1 MGCLPLFRLR
11 FRLILQVKVNMK
23 SSLDLQPAADAV
35 EDELTIGQLAA
46 RFGLA
51 THVLRHWEDVGL
63 IEPAE
68 RVNGR
73 RRYRG
78 WHVARVATILLAKD
92 AGLGL
97 DQIRAF
103 LGASGGPARK
113 ELLRRHR
120 DELDRRLAAIEA
132 SREIVQHGID
142 CRAEDFTRC
151 PNFLR
156 IAEQKAAGRPYRP
169 GAMQIPI
176 RQVAGHQGASVDA
189 A

>member
-1 MGCLPLFRLR
+1 
-11 FRLILQVKVNMK
+11 MK
-23 SSLDLQPAADAV
+23 SSLKTQPASDAAQ
-35 EDELTIGQLAA
+35 DEFTIGQLAA

-63 IEPAE
+63 IAPAE

-73 RRYRG
+73 RRYRR
-78 WHVARVATILLAKD
+78 WHASRVATILLSKE
-92 AGLGL
+92 AGFRL
-97 DQIRAF
+97 DQIKAI
-103 LGASGGPARK
+103 LDAPDGPERK

-132 SREIVQHGID
+132 SRQIVQHGID

-156 IAEQKAAGRPYRP
+156 IVEAKAAGRPSETITRP
-169 GAMQIPI
+169 
-176 RQVAGHQGASVDA
+176 
-189 A
+189 

>member
-1 MGCLPLFRLR
+1 MGGLPLIRLR
-11 FRLILQVKVNMK
+11 LRTIIQVKVNMK
-23 SSLDLQPAADAV
+23 SSLNTQPPSNAA

-78 WHVARVATILLAKD
+78 WHVARVATILLMKD
-92 AGLGL
+92 AGLRL
-97 DQIRAF
+97 DQIRAI

-120 DELDRRLAAIEA
+120 DELDRRLAGIEA

-142 CRAEDFTRC
+142 CPAEDFTRC

-156 IAEQKAAGRPYRP
+156 IVEEKVAGRPSEKVTSP
-169 GAMQIPI
+169 
-176 RQVAGHQGASVDA
+176 
-189 A
+189 

>member
-1 MGCLPLFRLR
+1 
-11 FRLILQVKVNMK
+11 MK
-23 SSLDLQPAADAV
+23 SSPDLQPATDAA

-73 RRYRG
+73 RRYRP
-78 WHVARVATILLAKD
+78 WHAARVATILIAKD
-92 AGLGL
+92 AGFRL

-103 LGASGGPARK
+103 LDAPNGPVRK

-120 DELDRRLAAIEA
+120 DDLNRRLAAIEA

-142 CRAEDFTRC
+142 CPAEDFTRC
-151 PNFLR
+151 PNFMR
-156 IAEQKAAGRPYRP
+156 IVGEKAAGPP
-169 GAMQIPI
+169 SEKATHP
-176 RQVAGHQGASVDA
+176 
-189 A
+189 

>member
-1 MGCLPLFRLR
+1 
-11 FRLILQVKVNMK
+11 MK
-23 SSLDLQPAADAV
+23 SSLDMQPARSAAQG
-35 EDELTIGQLAA
+35 EFTIGQLAA

-73 RRYRG
+73 RRYRP
-78 WHVARVATILLAKD
+78 WHVSRVATILLSKEAGFRLDEIKEMLD
-92 AGLGL
+92 AP
-97 DQIRAF
+97 D
-103 LGASGGPARK
+103 GPTRK

-120 DELDRRLAAIEA
+120 DELDRRLAGIEA
-132 SREIVQHGID
+132 SRQIVQHGID

-156 IAEQKAAGRPYRP
+156 IVEEMAAGGPSEKVARP
-169 GAMQIPI
+169 
-176 RQVAGHQGASVDA
+176 
-189 A
+189 

>member
-1 MGCLPLFRLR
+1 
-11 FRLILQVKVNMK
+11 MK
-23 SSLDLQPAADAV
+23 SSPDMQSVSDATA
-35 EDELTIGQLAA
+35 DELTIGQLGA

-73 RRYRG
+73 RRYRQ
-78 WHVARVATILLAKD
+78 WHVSRVATILLSKEAGFRLDEIKAILD
-92 AGLGL
+92 AP
-97 DQIRAF
+97 D
-103 LGASGGPARK
+103 GPARK

-120 DELDRRLAAIEA
+120 DELDRRLARIQAA
-132 SREIVQHGID
+132 RQIVQHGID

-156 IAEQKAAGRPYRP
+156 IVDEKAAGRPSEKVT
-169 GAMQIPI
+169 AE
-176 RQVAGHQGASVDA
+176 
-189 A
+189 

>member
-1 MGCLPLFRLR
+1 VYGFRI
-11 FRLILQVKVNMK
+11 ILQVKVNMK
-23 SSLDLQPAADAV
+23 SSLDLQQPSDAG

-78 WHVARVATILLAKD
+78 WQAARVATILLAKD
-92 AGLGL
+92 AGLRL
-97 DQIRAF
+97 DQIKAI
-103 LGASGGPARK
+103 LDAPGGPARK

-120 DELDRRLAAIEA
+120 DELDGRLAAIEA
-132 SREIVQHGID
+132 SRQVVQHGID

-156 IAEQKAAGRPYRP
+156 IVEEKAVGRPSEKVTRP
-169 GAMQIPI
+169 
-176 RQVAGHQGASVDA
+176 
-189 A
+189 

>member
-1 MGCLPLFRLR
+1 
-11 FRLILQVKVNMK
+11 MK
-23 SSLDLQPAADAV
+23 SSPDMQPASDGA

-73 RRYRG
+73 RRYRA

-92 AGLGL
+92 AGLRLG
-97 DQIRAF
+97 QIGAI
-103 LGASGGPARK
+103 LGASDGPARK
-113 ELLRRHR
+113 ELLRRHL

-132 SREIVQHGID
+132 SRQIVQHGID

-156 IAEQKAAGRPYRP
+156 IVEEIAARGCGTTRDQLWTRSI
-169 GAMQIPI
+169 GAGM
-176 RQVAGHQGASVDA
+176 RADR
-189 A
+189 

>member
-1 MGCLPLFRLR
+1 MGGLPLIRLR
-11 FRLILQVKVNMK
+11 LRTIIQVKVNMK
-23 SSLDLQPAADAV
+23 SSLNTQPPSHAA

-63 IEPAE
+63 IEPTE

-92 AGLGL
+92 AGLRL
-97 DQIRAF
+97 DQIRAI
-103 LGASGGPARK
+103 LGAPGGPARK
-113 ELLRRHR
+113 EL
-120 DELDRRLAAIEA
+120 DRRLAGIEA

-142 CRAEDFTRC
+142 CPAEDFTRC

-156 IAEQKAAGRPYRP
+156 IVEEKVAGRPSEKVTSP
-169 GAMQIPI
+169 
-176 RQVAGHQGASVDA
+176 
-189 A
+189 